1 MDIRRL
7 WCAKAHPFDSE
18 SHGALH
24 LGALISQKHHS
35 HCSRQ
40 GAMASE
46 ILYRFSFIEVPKNV
60 TKFHPLFYYFYEQN
74 GSIV

>member
-1 MDIRRL
+1 
-7 WCAKAHPFDSE
+7 
-18 SHGALH
+18 
-24 LGALISQKHHS
+24 
-35 HCSRQ
+35 
-40 GAMASE
+40 MASE